1 MFYYIQSSTINKPGC
16 KALTFKVYLTL
27 RFFGILCLGA
37 FTDDFTY
44 DLMNRNKNK
53 APVTV
58 GGIAEVVSPR
68 ETWVK
73 TAPMEMKA
81 RIAVDT
87 VFRSSEMRIAILHAT
102 S

>member
-1 MFYYIQSSTINKPGC
+1 M
-16 KALTFKVYLTL
+16 VHLTL
-27 RFFGILCLGA
+27 SFFGTLCLGA

-44 DLMNRNKNK
+44 DLMSRNKNK

-58 GGIAEVVSPR
+58 GGTADVVSPR

-73 TAPMEMKA
+73 AAPMEMKA

-87 VFRSSEMRIAILHAT
+87 VFKSLEMRMAILHAT
-102 S
+102 SYTPTNIR

>member
-1 MFYYIQSSTINKPGC
+1 M
-16 KALTFKVYLTL
+16 TL
-27 RFFGILCLGA
+27 SFFGTLCLGA

-58 GGIAEVVSPR
+58 GGTAEVVSPR

-87 VFRSSEMRIAILHAT
+87 VLSSSDMRMAILHAT
-102 S
+102 SYTPIKIR